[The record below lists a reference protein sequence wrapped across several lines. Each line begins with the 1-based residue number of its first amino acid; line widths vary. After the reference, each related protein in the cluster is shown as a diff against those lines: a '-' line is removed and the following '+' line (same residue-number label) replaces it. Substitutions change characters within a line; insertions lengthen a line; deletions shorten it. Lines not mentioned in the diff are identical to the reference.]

1 LFLASLCLALG
12 ACQGVLI
19 HEVKSDYSHIKV
31 IDYGS
36 RRALFFV
43 GDKELNLVETLMDL
57 REPYRLQHPYAH
69 AMAAGLVYRPDPGT
83 VLLVGLGGGA
93 LVRFLNHYF
102 PSVRLDLVEIDPAVV
117 EVARDYF
124 GTRPGPGTRII
135 VADGRDFLARSTERY
150 DLILLDA
157 HLYPSELT
165 DATGHPLSLR
175 TAAFYRSV
183 QARLRPDGVVL
194 FNMIAGRDG
203 SSYMADVC
211 RAFAAV
217 DVLAVAESTNLIVVA
232 KADGAMPDDTAL
244 RRRARALDAQDYGF
258 SFERQLDIR
267 QPRERT
273 CN

>member
-1 LFLASLCLALG
+1 
-12 ACQGVLI
+12 
-19 HEVKSDYSHIKV
+19 V

-36 RRALFFV
+36 RRALYFV
-43 GDKELNLVETLMDL
+43 GDKELDLVETLIDL
-57 REPYRLQHPYAH
+57 REPYRLQHPYAQ
-69 AMAAGLVYRPDPGT
+69 AMTAGLLYRPEPNS

-102 PSVRLDLVEIDPAVV
+102 PDVRLDVVEIDPAVV

-124 GTRPGPGTRII
+124 GTRPVPGTRIL

-165 DATGHPLSLR
+165 DGTGHPLSLR
-175 TAAFYRSV
+175 TEAFYRSLHE
-183 QARLRPDGVVL
+183 RLRPDGVVL
-194 FNMIAGRDG
+194 INMIAGRDG
-203 SSYMADVC
+203 SSYLAGVC

-232 KADGAMPDDTAL
+232 KADGAMPDDAAL
-244 RRRARALDAQDYGF
+244 RHRARSLDQNGNYGF

-267 QPRERT
+267 APRERT
-273 CN
+273 CQSR

>member
-1 LFLASLCLALG
+1 
-12 ACQGVLI
+12 
-19 HEVKSDYSHIKV
+19 V

-36 RRALFFV
+36 RRALYFV
-43 GDKELNLVETLMDL
+43 GDKELDLVETLIDL
-57 REPYRLQHPYAH
+57 QEPYRLQHPYTQ
-69 AMAAGLVYRPDPGT
+69 AMTAGLVYRPDPSS

-102 PSVRLDLVEIDPAVV
+102 PAVQLDVVEIDPAVV

-124 GTRPGPGTRII
+124 GTWPAPGTRIL

-165 DATGHPLSLR
+165 DGTGHPLSLR
-175 TAAFYRSV
+175 TEALYRSLHE
-183 QARLRPDGVVL
+183 RLRPGGVVL
-194 FNMIAGRDG
+194 INMIAGRDG
-203 SSYMADVC
+203 SSYMAGVC

-217 DVLAVAESTNLIVVA
+217 DVLAVAESTNRIVVA
-232 KADGAMPDDTAL
+232 TADGPMPEAAAL
-244 RRRARALDAQDYGF
+244 RHRARSLDQNGNYGF

-267 QPRERT
+267 TPRERT
-273 CN
+273 CQSR

>member
-1 LFLASLCLALG
+1 M
-12 ACQGVLI
+12 
-19 HEVKSDYSHIKV
+19 

-36 RRALFFV
+36 RRALYFV
-43 GDKELNLVETLMDL
+43 GDKELDLVETLIDL
-57 REPYRLQHPYAH
+57 REPYRLQHPYAQ
-69 AMAAGLVYRPDPGT
+69 AMTAGLIYRPEPNS

-102 PSVRLDLVEIDPAVV
+102 PDVRLDVVEIDPAVV

-124 GTRPGPGTRII
+124 GTRPVPGTRIL

-165 DATGHPLSLR
+165 DGTGHPLSLR
-175 TAAFYRSV
+175 TEAFYRSLHE
-183 QARLRPDGVVL
+183 RLRPDGVVL
-194 FNMIAGRDG
+194 INMIAGPDG
-203 SSYMADVC
+203 SSYMAGVC

-232 KADGAMPDDTAL
+232 KADGAMPDDAAL
-244 RRRARALDAQDYGF
+244 RRRARELDQRDYGF
-258 SFERQLDIR
+258 SFERQIDIR

-273 CN
+273 CASAR